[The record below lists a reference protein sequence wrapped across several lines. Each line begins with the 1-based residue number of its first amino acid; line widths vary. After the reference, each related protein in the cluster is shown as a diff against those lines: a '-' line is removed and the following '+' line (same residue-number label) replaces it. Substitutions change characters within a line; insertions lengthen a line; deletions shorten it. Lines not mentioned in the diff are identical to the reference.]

1 MAKNISLLLR
11 ALVATPIFLL
21 SASALD
27 LIRFKIPEE
36 NQLNKGVGIVRP
48 TAPTAHKRGSAM
60 RIEFPSG
67 IIEPSCRILINDS
80 TTCLSATEIDAISNK
95 TVRIKWS
102 DQPIFF
108 YKSELRL
115 FEIKTEES
123 DVLKYSKMAEYYKR
137 KKRDIPSTI
146 ISVASF
152 IFACGLIS
160 KRRWL

>member
-21 SASALD
+21 SASTID

-36 NQLNKGVGIVRP
+36 NQLNEGVGIVRP
-48 TAPTAHKRGSAM
+48 TAPTAYKRGSAM
-60 RIEFPSG
+60 RIELPSG
-67 IIEPSCRILINDS
+67 TIELSCRILINDS
-80 TTCLSATEIDAISNK
+80 TTCLSATEINAISNK
-95 TVRIKWS
+95 KVRIKWS

-123 DVLKYSKMAEYYKR
+123 DVLKYSEMAEYYKI
-137 KKRDIPSTI
+137 KKSDPPSAT
-146 ISVASF
+146 ISVVSF
-152 IFACGLIS
+152 IFACCLIS